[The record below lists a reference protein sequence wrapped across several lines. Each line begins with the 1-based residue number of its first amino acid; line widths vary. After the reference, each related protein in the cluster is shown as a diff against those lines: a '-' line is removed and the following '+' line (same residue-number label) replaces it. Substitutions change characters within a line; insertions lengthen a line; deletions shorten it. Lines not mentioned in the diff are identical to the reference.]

1 MNAISQTINRQA
13 WNSVSSMGMTASQPA
28 ADGQPVMDTA
38 FISSGASGAR
48 VEQGLVEMIKYRDPS
63 QVTDAKAPAAPD
75 RAEIVS
81 ESIKEKGK
89 DYEIDISYP
98 RLSSGLDD
106 SARTS
111 INDQLKAHIDKVVKD
126 FKEAAAEATP
136 MENLGSDVQMGFTEM
151 GNNGHF
157 VSLSFGSSTYIA
169 GCAHPSNDLASFNF
183 DSKTGSRISFK
194 DLLAEDEPE
203 DPEMSFLFRDNH
215 KALKERE
222 NAALKKVAEY
232 CSNDLKKQNEAMPAD
247 TRIDES
253 LIESVTAPDLNNYNV
268 FNLTDS
274 GIVVNFYYCH
284 AAGYGE
290 VKIPY
295 QDLAD
300 ILSPDSVLGQY
311 AKREEKKPQQ
321 EKAAPDLEIT
331 DDMIIIDDVMLK
343 VNKGR

>member
-1 MNAISQTINRQA
+1 MNTISQTIGRQA
-13 WNSVSSMGMTASQPA
+13 WHSVSLMGMTASQPA
-28 ADGQPVMDTA
+28 ADGQPVMNTA
-38 FISSGASGAR
+38 FISSGASGSR
-48 VEQGLVEMIKYRDPS
+48 IEPGLVEMIKYRAPS
-63 QVTDAKAPAAPD
+63 QVTETKAPTAPD

-89 DYEIDISYP
+89 DYDIDITYP

-106 SARTS
+106 GARKL
-111 INDQLKAHIDKVVKD
+111 INDHLKAHIDKVVKD
-126 FKEAAAEATP
+126 FSEAAAEATP
-136 MENLGSDVQMGFTEM
+136 SENFGSEVQMGFTEM

-157 VSLSFGSSTYIA
+157 VSISFGSSTYIA
-169 GCAHPSNDLASFNF
+169 GCAHPSNELGSFNF
-183 DSKTGSRISFK
+183 DSKTGNQISFK
-194 DLLAEDEPE
+194 DIFAADLPE
-203 DPEMSFLFRDNH
+203 APDVSHLFRNNH
-215 KALKERE
+215 NAMKERE
-222 NAALKKVAEY
+222 NAALKKVVEY
-232 CSNDLKKQNEAMPAD
+232 CSNDLKKQNEGLSAD

-300 ILSPDSVLGQY
+300 ILSPDGVLGQY
-311 AKREEKKPQQ
+311 AKREEKKPQPK
-321 EKAAPDLEIT
+321 KAAPDLEIT

-343 VNKGR
+343 VNKK